1 MTDEQI
7 DELKDLLRS
16 DTFCLGWEDPNGPLR
31 RILSVGMR
39 EGEIAGVFGDGRY
52 VALDAVDP
60 ASIIAYRRPFAIL

>member
-16 DTFCLGWEDPNGPLR
+16 DTFCVGWDGPARLR
-31 RILSVGMR
+31 RILVVEER
-39 EGEIAGVFGDGRY
+39 DGEPAG
-52 VALDAVDP
+52 LLSDARWISLYDTDP